1 VWTPTSSIMSC
12 SSLRRSG
19 VFVRFLFTA
28 PCIIMR
34 SWDRMLSVC
43 LSVTLVDHDQIS
55 WKSWKLIAR
64 TISPTSSLFVAQRSS
79 IRLLPREHGEVLGR
93 KCSLNTYVHNVRL
106 NWVNRE
112 SRDLRWKCGCL
123 FTFVGASRGH
133 LCDSTAFLLYLVRG
147 RTAQR
152 GSVYSII
159 HLCVTPTDLYSILT
173 VMYVISI
180 TLVLHF
186 FFSFLLSICF
196 FYSSATFH
204 KHMYS

>member
-1 VWTPTSSIMSC
+1 
-12 SSLRRSG
+12 
-19 VFVRFLFTA
+19 
-28 PCIIMR
+28 MR